1 MKQMLEIYSDRSETH
16 DTVGYRSTSS
26 VNEPLLTVYLRLNT
40 ILLLAD
46 NTELIRTDKI

>member
-1 MKQMLEIYSDRSETH
+1 MKQMLEVYLDRSGTH
-16 DTVGYRSTSS
+16 DTVAYRSTPS
-26 VNEPLLTVYLRLNT
+26 VNEPLLTVYLKLNI